1 MVVVWSK
8 QAQEE
13 LKKIFETIS
22 LDSLQ
27 NAEKVRDT
35 VIDLTI
41 ALPLHPE
48 KFPLD
53 KYKTNND
60 GSWRAFEKYHLRV
73 SYRITPDEIRVVRL
87 RHTKRNPKTY

>member
-73 SYRITPDEIRVVRL
+73 SYRIMPDEIRVVRL

>member
-1 MVVVWSK
+1 MVVIWSK

-13 LKKIFETIS
+13 LKKVFKKIS

-35 VIDLTI
+35 IIDLTL
-41 ALPLHPE
+41 ALPLHPK

-53 KYKTNND
+53 KYKTDND

-73 SYRITPDEIRVVRL
+73 SYRVMPDEIRIVRL
-87 RHTKRNPKTY
+87 RHTKRNPKLY